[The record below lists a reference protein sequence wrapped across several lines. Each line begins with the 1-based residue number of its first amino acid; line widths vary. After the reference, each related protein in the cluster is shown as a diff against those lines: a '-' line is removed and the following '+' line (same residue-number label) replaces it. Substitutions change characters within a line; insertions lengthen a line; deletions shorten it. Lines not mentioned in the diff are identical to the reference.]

1 MESTP
6 DLESKLSF
14 AEAQDG
20 ALRLPRSFA
29 MQEEVQRN
37 QRARKAKDHG
47 VQVQMEEETISPT
60 RRAMK
65 PSIARLPSRAESFA
79 DLDSLSWLNVLLSH
93 AGKFKRKLWHF
104 SEAWTLDLATPCRL
118 QSSLPS
124 FFRNIRFSRFTLG
137 SKSPE
142 LGPVQVMH
150 AKDKV
155 DIVLD
160 MQYLSNVDVSIDTG
174 NGVGFGMR
182 HLNCN
187 GKICISLQP
196 IMQQFP
202 ITGAAQI
209 FFPFVPEAVS
219 EVSPDKSCR
228 LGLWQLDIEFTG
240 LAALG
245 HFPGIEK
252 TMRDA
257 VKDWLKSH
265 FVLPR
270 SKAVMFSKEV
280 DPIKALSRRPMG
292 VLRAK
297 VLRAR
302 NLAGVNCHAFEEGSF
317 TSHPYCILSLGDS
330 SARTSTVRD
339 TTFPDW
345 PVDESGGYFL
355 VHHREQRLQVEVQAE
370 ASGSLFSHNFTGFLG
385 SVSCRIGH
393 LRRWSIQ
400 DGSGIRCSTLNLNTS
415 QVNRELLHVDDPVSR
430 GVPSTL
436 DLEIQW
442 FDIVE
447 GPALSAQLQAI
458 WVELLKGTGFPMEAN
473 VGRGL
478 RWRTWI
484 EENEDHAKVSPKGQ
498 TCGSE
503 LQFPQVAINP
513 RLFPVIDNLSCRGY
527 LVKDIAEILGIN
539 EELVTSYIR
548 AREDFQRSQAELVQA
563 QSKDDYR
570 VDLQWF
576 DIAVHLL
583 DASHLPKKLHIA
595 LYDSKDA
602 EVGRLEPISVRSLQD
617 MPTSGTRV
625 CQLQVE
631 ADQGI
636 VAWLV
641 PSAPT
646 RFATV
651 QMEICV
657 KLCGLRPG
665 NDIPRM

>member
-79 DLDSLSWLNVLLSH
+79 DLDSLSWLNVLALTD
-93 AGKFKRKLWHF
+93 FVNQ
-104 SEAWTLDLATPCRL
+104 DLTPRL

-209 FFPFVPEAVS
+209 FFPFVPE
-219 EVSPDKSCR
+219 
-228 LGLWQLDIEFTG
+228 LDIEFTG

-415 QVNRELLHVDDPVSR
+415 QVNRELLHAAAS
-430 GVPSTL
+430 
-436 DLEIQW
+436 
-442 FDIVE
+442 
-447 GPALSAQLQAI
+447 
-458 WVELLKGTGFPMEAN
+458 GF
-473 VGRGL
+473 
-478 RWRTWI
+478 
-484 EENEDHAKVSPKGQ
+484 
-498 TCGSE
+498 
-503 LQFPQVAINP
+503 
-513 RLFPVIDNLSCRGY
+513 
-527 LVKDIAEILGIN
+527 
-539 EELVTSYIR
+539 
-548 AREDFQRSQAELVQA
+548 
-563 QSKDDYR
+563 
-570 VDLQWF
+570 
-576 DIAVHLL
+576 
-583 DASHLPKKLHIA
+583 
-595 LYDSKDA
+595 
-602 EVGRLEPISVRSLQD
+602 
-617 MPTSGTRV
+617 
-625 CQLQVE
+625 
-631 ADQGI
+631 
-636 VAWLV
+636 
-641 PSAPT
+641 
-646 RFATV
+646 
-651 QMEICV
+651 
-657 KLCGLRPG
+657 
-665 NDIPRM
+665 

>member
-1 MESTP
+1 
-6 DLESKLSF
+6 
-14 AEAQDG
+14 
-20 ALRLPRSFA
+20 

-37 QRARKAKDHG
+37 QRAFRKTKDHG
-47 VQVQMEEETISPT
+47 VQMEEETISPT

-79 DLDSLSWLNVLLSH
+79 DLDSLSWLNVLLSW
-93 AGKFKRKLWHF
+93 LWPNLNRALTDF
-104 SEAWTLDLATPCRL
+104 VNQDLTPRL

-150 AKDKV
+150 AKDTV

-160 MQYLSNVDVSIDTG
+160 MQYLSDVDVSIDTG

-187 GKICISLQP
+187 GKICISLQT
-196 IMQQFP
+196 MQQFP

-209 FFPFVPEAVS
+209 FFPFVPE
-219 EVSPDKSCR
+219 
-228 LGLWQLDIEFTG
+228 LDIEFTG

-270 SKAVMFSKEV
+270 SKAVMFSKNV
-280 DPIKALSRRPMG
+280 DPIKALARRPMG

-339 TTFPDW
+339 TTFPGW
-345 PVDESGGYFL
+345 PADESGGYFV

-393 LRRWSIQ
+393 LRRWPVQ
-400 DGSGIRCSTLNLNTS
+400 AGSGIRCSTLTLNTS

-430 GVPSTL
+430 GIPSTL

-447 GPALSAQLQAI
+447 GPALSAQLQVAI

-473 VGRGL
+473 VRRGL

-484 EENEDHAKVSPKGQ
+484 EDNEDHAKVSPKGQ

-527 LVKDIAEILGIN
+527 PIKDISEILGIN
-539 EELVTSYIR
+539 EELVTSYTR

-602 EVGRLEPISVRSLQD
+602 EVGRLEPISLRSLQD
-617 MPTSGTRV
+617 MPTPGTRV

-651 QMEICV
+651 EMEICV